1 MSSLSFE
8 EQARRKVDDA
18 ADSPISQSSRISR
31 VAWPKLDP
39 LPEVA
44 QSKPAPFPFGSLGP
58 ILGPA
63 AKAIHRDVQVPDAVA
78 AGSVLAASSLAAQ
91 PHADIVLPHGQR
103 APLSL
108 FIATGAYSGERK
120 SAADQIV
127 QCEVEEIRREQA
139 RKYLA
144 ERAAASGEKD
154 APKVIARSLTIGKAT
169 VEGLQM
175 ILAHQPH
182 VGLFS
187 AEGGEMLGGH
197 SLRVDFPWERVLGHS
212 VPRGEAQDVAEVG
225 VPFFVQIPFSV
236 IWSIE
241 SVIKSTFGRLKV
253 G

>member
-78 AGSVLAASSLAAQ
+78 AASLAAQ

-187 AEGGEMLGGH
+187 AEGDPLA
-197 SLRVDFPWERVLGHS
+197 W
-212 VPRGEAQDVAEVG
+212 RGC
-225 VPFFVQIPFSV
+225 
-236 IWSIE
+236 
-241 SVIKSTFGRLKV
+241 
-253 G
+253 